1 MFVQSHLAFVY
12 TKYIHTVYARMLD
25 KVLRKFPVRE
35 VWVRAFANSISR
47 NIGDNIG
54 DCLSINFGEKSIII
68 KNKQNTVAIF
78 FFFWWS
84 TTCHTAA
91 TACYQQTQ
99 SKMQC

>member
-68 KNKQNTVAIF
+68 KNKQNAVAIF
-78 FFFWWS
+78 FLMKYNMSHCCHCSLS
-84 TTCHTAA
+84 TNTKQNAVL
-91 TACYQQTQ
+91 
-99 SKMQC
+99 S